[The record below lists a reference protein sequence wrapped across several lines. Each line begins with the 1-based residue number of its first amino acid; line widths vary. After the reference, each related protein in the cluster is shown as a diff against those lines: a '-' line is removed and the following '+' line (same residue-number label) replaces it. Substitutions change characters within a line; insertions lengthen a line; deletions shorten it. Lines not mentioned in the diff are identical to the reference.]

1 ITDIVKFT
9 TFIISLLIT
18 KKINNQQICKSIM
31 KLNLAI
37 NGFGRIG
44 RSFLRVCLKDKE
56 FMNMINIVAINDLT
70 DLKNIAHL
78 LKFDSTF
85 GRFDGEINIDEN
97 NNLLVINKELKIKIF
112 SEKDP
117 LNLPWKDLDIYFVM
131 ESSGKFTDANN
142 AKKHIEAGA
151 KKVIISAPAKG
162 VDITILLGVN
172 DSKYT
177 DDKHNII
184 SMASCTTNSL
194 APVIKVVNDKFGIQ
208 NGFMTTTHAYTN
220 DQRLLDSFHKDP
232 RRSRSALMS
241 IIPTTTGAAK
251 AIGEVIPE
259 LKGKI
264 DGLALRVP
272 VSNGS
277 IADIVLTL
285 NNEVT
290 KEEINK
296 VLQEAS
302 QSYLKGILSYTEEPI
317 VSSDIIGDSHSSI
330 VDGLSTMV
338 LGNKGKNVK
347 ILSWYDNEWSFVCR
361 LVDLIKFIYKNKFV

>member
-1 ITDIVKFT
+1 M
-9 TFIISLLIT
+9 
-18 KKINNQQICKSIM
+18 KKKG

-56 FMNMINIVAINDLT
+56 FMDIINIVAINDLT
-70 DLKNIAHL
+70 DLKNIVHL

-85 GRFDGEINIDEN
+85 GRFDGEIDIDEN
-97 NNLLVINKELKIKIF
+97 NNLLIINKELKIKIF
-112 SEKDP
+112 AEKDP
-117 LNLPWKDLDIYFVM
+117 LNLPWKELDIYFVL
-131 ESSGKFTDANN
+131 ESSGKFTDANT

-162 VDITILLGVN
+162 VDITVLLGVN
-172 DSKYT
+172 DSKYI
-177 DDKHNII
+177 DEKHNII

-194 APVIKVVNDKFGIQ
+194 APVIKVINDKFGIQ
-208 NGFMTTTHAYTN
+208 NGYMTTTHAYTN

-290 KEEINK
+290 KE
-296 VLQEAS
+296 
-302 QSYLKGILSYTEEPI
+302 
-317 VSSDIIGDSHSSI
+317 
-330 VDGLSTMV
+330 
-338 LGNKGKNVK
+338 
-347 ILSWYDNEWSFVCR
+347 
-361 LVDLIKFIYKNKFV
+361 

>member
-1 ITDIVKFT
+1 
-9 TFIISLLIT
+9 
-18 KKINNQQICKSIM
+18 M

-44 RSFLRVCLKDKE
+44 RTFLRICLRDKD
-56 FMNMINIVAINDLT
+56 FMDKINIVAINDLT
-70 DLKNIAHL
+70 DLKSIVHL

-85 GRFDGEINIDEN
+85 GRFDGEIDIDEN
-97 NNLLVINKELKIKIF
+97 NNLLIINKELKIKVF
-112 SEKDP
+112 AEKDP
-117 LNLPWKDLDIYFVM
+117 LNLPWKEMVIYFVV
-131 ESSGKFTDANN
+131 ESSGKFTNANN

-151 KKVIISAPAKG
+151 KKVIVSAPAKG
-162 VDITILLGVN
+162 VDVTILLGVN
-172 DSKYT
+172 ESKYQ
-177 DDKHNII
+177 DKNHNII

-194 APVIKVVNDKFGIQ
+194 APVIKVLNDKFGIQ
-208 NGFMTTTHAYTN
+208 SGYMTTTHAYTN

-232 RRSRSALMS
+232 RRSRSAMMS

-285 NNEVT
+285 NNVVT
-290 KEEINK
+290 KEEVNDILK
-296 VLQEAS
+296 EAS
-302 QSYLKGILSYTEEPI
+302 QSYLKGILSYTEEPL

-338 LGNKGKNVK
+338 LGNKGTNVK
-347 ILSWYDNEWSFVCR
+347 ILSWYDNEWGFTCR
-361 LVDLIKFIYKNKFV
+361 LVDLIKFLHKNKNNQI

>member
-1 ITDIVKFT
+1 M
-9 TFIISLLIT
+9 
-18 KKINNQQICKSIM
+18 Q

-56 FMNMINIVAINDLT
+56 FMNIINIVAINDLT
-70 DLKNIAHL
+70 DLKSIVHL

-85 GRFDGEINIDEN
+85 GRFDGDIDIDVK
-97 NNLLVINKELKIKIF
+97 NNLLIINKDLKIKIF
-112 SEKDP
+112 AEKDP
-117 LNLPWKDLDIYFVM
+117 LNLPWKDLDIYFVI

-151 KKVIISAPAKG
+151 KKVVISAPAKG
-162 VDITILLGVN
+162 VDVTVLLGVN
-172 DSKYT
+172 DSNYN
-177 DDKHNII
+177 DEKHNII

-194 APVIKVVNDKFGIQ
+194 APVIKVLNDKFGIQ
-208 NGFMTTTHAYTN
+208 NGYMTTTHAYTN

-232 RRSRSALMS
+232 RRARSAMMS

-251 AIGEVIPE
+251 AIGEVIPA

-290 KEEINK
+290 KDDINK
-296 VLQEAS
+296 VLKEAS
-302 QSYLKGILSYTEEPI
+302 ETYLKGILSYTEEPL
-317 VSSDIIGDSHSSI
+317 VSSDIIGDTHSSI

-338 LGNKGKNVK
+338 LGDKGKNVK
-347 ILSWYDNEWSFVCR
+347 ILSWYDNEWSFACR
-361 LVDLIKFIYKNKFV
+361 LVDLIKFIYKNNNKNN

>member
-1 ITDIVKFT
+1 M
-9 TFIISLLIT
+9 
-18 KKINNQQICKSIM
+18 Q
-31 KLNLAI
+31 LNLAI

-97 NNLLVINKELKIKIF
+97 NNLLIINKELKIKIF

-264 DGLALRVP
+264 
-272 VSNGS
+272 
-277 IADIVLTL
+277 
-285 NNEVT
+285 
-290 KEEINK
+290 
-296 VLQEAS
+296 
-302 QSYLKGILSYTEEPI
+302 
-317 VSSDIIGDSHSSI
+317 
-330 VDGLSTMV
+330 MV
-338 LGNKGKNVK
+338 
-347 ILSWYDNEWSFVCR
+347 FH
-361 LVDLIKFIYKNKFV
+361 

>member
-1 ITDIVKFT
+1 MI
-9 TFIISLLIT
+9 
-18 KKINNQQICKSIM
+18 
-31 KLNLAI
+31 LNLAI

-44 RSFLRVCLKDKE
+44 RTFLRICLRDKD
-56 FMNMINIVAINDLT
+56 FMDKINIVAINDLT
-70 DLKNIAHL
+70 DLKSIVNL

-85 GRFDGEINIDEN
+85 GRFDGEIDMDEK
-97 NNLLVINKELKIKIF
+97 NNLLVINKELKIKVF
-112 SEKDP
+112 AEKDP
-117 LNLPWKDLDIYFVM
+117 LNLPWKEMDIFFVV
-131 ESSGKFTDANN
+131 ESSGKFTNADN
-142 AKKHIEAGA
+142 AKKHLEAGA

-162 VDITILLGVN
+162 VDVTILLGVN
-172 DSKYT
+172 ESKYQN
-177 DDKHNII
+177 KNHNII

-194 APVIKVVNDKFGIQ
+194 APVIKVLNDKFGIQ
-208 NGFMTTTHAYTN
+208 SGYMTTTHAYTN

-232 RRSRSALMS
+232 RRSRSAMMS

-290 KEEINK
+290 KEEVND
-296 VLQEAS
+296 VLKEAS

-338 LGNKGKNVK
+338 LGNKGTNVK
-347 ILSWYDNEWSFVCR
+347 ILSWYDNEWGFTCR
-361 LVDLIKFIYKNKFV
+361 LVDLIKFLHKNKND